1 MTEAIQ
7 RRTAA
12 GGADGKQSA
21 CQRRRLESR
30 GFDPWVWRIPW
41 RMEWQRTPVFLY
53 GKFNGQSSLTCY
65 SPWGLKESDTTEHT
79 YILLL
84 FFLIWLTLKDMKRNA
99 TPSL

>member
-30 GFDPWVWRIPW
+30 GFDPWVW
-41 RMEWQRTPVFLY
+41 
-53 GKFNGQSSLTCY
+53 
-65 SPWGLKESDTTEHT
+65 EHGEGEEERQEVKWST
-79 YILLL
+79 G
-84 FFLIWLTLKDMKRNA
+84 LIWEG
-99 TPSL
+99 